1 MFVVSCS
8 PRKFA
13 QEFIKSLK
21 ERAEKVPNAGRRAGS
36 GQVIKLGSDCTGL
49 SSDFVALK
57 FALGASVKLQTAFI
71 SDTWVE
77 LFIISVEVLVLVFD
91 VSLQIFSGHFW
102 SWLVKLKD
110 ICQTRRKMAMQVHA
124 HFGDTPEAW
133 LQLVLNT

>member
-57 FALGASVKLQTAFI
+57 FTLGASVKFQTAFI
-71 SDTWVE
+71 SDTWIE

-102 SWLVKLKD
+102 S
-110 ICQTRRKMAMQVHA
+110 
-124 HFGDTPEAW
+124 
-133 LQLVLNT
+133 